1 MERDHQGRGCSGQ
14 GHDQGQG
21 HGRFQATASSF
32 THMEVER
39 KDSQWHM
46 QQSRI
51 ILFHIF
57 KGHKG
62 MEKILQYH

>member
-39 KDSQWHM
+39 KDSQ
-46 QQSRI
+46 
-51 ILFHIF
+51 
-57 KGHKG
+57 
-62 MEKILQYH
+62 